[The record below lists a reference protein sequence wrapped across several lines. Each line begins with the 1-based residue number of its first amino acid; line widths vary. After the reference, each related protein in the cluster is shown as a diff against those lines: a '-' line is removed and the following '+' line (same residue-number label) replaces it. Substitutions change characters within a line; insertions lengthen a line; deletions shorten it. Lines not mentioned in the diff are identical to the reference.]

1 MFREKLNEYMNML
14 NCSGKEFAEQ
24 SGISEATVSRYKS
37 GARIPASNSEDMK
50 KICRGICAAA
60 AGQGIEITYK
70 TVLAELNTLA
80 ETETFDYRSLQS
92 KFNIL
97 CTVFSV
103 NLADMSKSL
112 KYDSSYV
119 SRIRSG
125 KRRPANPQKFAYD
138 VAEYIV
144 KYCENDKKI
153 IADIINIKPE
163 EITTR
168 DGLVTD
174 LANWLADSENTE
186 KPANPAK
193 KFLDKLDVFD
203 LNEYIKAI
211 RFDELKVPTLPF
223 QLPLTRSYYGVE
235 EMKNGELETECFYV

>member
-1 MFREKLNEYMNML
+1 MF
-14 NCSGKEFAEQ
+14 GKEFAEQ

-70 TVLAELNTLA
+70 TVLAELNTHA

-125 KRRPANPQKFAYD
+125 KRRPANP
-138 VAEYIV
+138 
-144 KYCENDKKI
+144 
-153 IADIINIKPE
+153 
-163 EITTR
+163 
-168 DGLVTD
+168 
-174 LANWLADSENTE
+174 
-186 KPANPAK
+186 AK

-223 QLPLTRSYYGVE
+223 QLLLTRSYYGVE